1 MAKGILLLA
10 LCAAFVSTAELLAH
24 EDQPHIMGTVAGVHA
39 NEVVVATQDG
49 RSVTILLTKD
59 TAYRSIDRSGGAG
72 VVAKQAN
79 LRPGSR
85 VVVEVNAE
93 GGTLTAT
100 QVSFSSVPKAPEDGT
115 PGNTE

>member
-1 MAKGILLLA
+1 VDLL
-10 LCAAFVSTAELLAH
+10 H
-24 EDQPHIMGTVAGVHA
+24 HHA
-39 NEVVVATQDG
+39 ATQDG

-59 TAYRSIDRSGGAG
+59 TAYRSVTGTARAG
-72 VVAKQAN
+72 VAAKHAD
-79 LRPGSR
+79 LKPRSR
-85 VVVEVNAE
+85 VVLEVTAE

>member
-10 LCAAFVSTAELLAH
+10 LCAALVSTAHGFAH

-59 TAYRSIDRSGGAG
+59 TAYRSMVGKGGAG
-72 VVAKQAN
+72 VVAKHAD
-79 LRPGSR
+79 LKPGSR
-85 VVVEVNAE
+85 VVVEVTAE
-93 GGTLTAT
+93 GATLTAT
-100 QVSFSSVPKAPEDGT
+100 HVSFSSVPKAPEDGT